1 MQIQDVPVWVGDGCH
16 KADRRLERFHHD
28 GVTGGTNLGDQE
40 VHYLPAAG
48 AGSHSDGADHPVQ
61 SNIQADLTD
70 FPLLVRL
77 SSGELR
83 HTSYGG
89 KVEATVTRF
98 ETKQENLNS
107 SLVAEVRDELAPLLA
122 RPFTNLVDYRDRTSS
137 GWEFQVLANL
147 TRNWTLL
154 AGYSVN
160 QTEFTRFFP
169 LLNAALTEARAT
181 ARARGL
187 DPDGA
192 TTLTRAYLDEQEDAV
207 SLTKRATG
215 SLTTR
220 YSFTE
225 GRLKGFTAGASARY
239 ARGRDRA
246 GVTIA
251 GVQVHAEWWCRSSSP
266 LRSVR

>member
-1 MQIQDVPVWVGDGCH
+1 M
-16 KADRRLERFHHD
+16 
-28 GVTGGTNLGDQE
+28 
-40 VHYLPAAG
+40 
-48 AGSHSDGADHPVQ
+48 
-61 SNIQADLTD
+61 
-70 FPLLVRL
+70 
-77 SSGELR
+77 
-83 HTSYGG
+83 
-89 KVEATVTRF
+89 
-98 ETKQENLNS
+98 
-107 SLVAEVRDELAPLLA
+107 
-122 RPFTNLVDYRDRTSS
+122 
-137 GWEFQVLANL
+137 LANL

-251 GVQVHAEWWCRSSSP
+251 GVQVLPQITTEDYVLVNPFVSYRRKIGRFNATLQLNVNNLLDVKVDVGNSYTWARYTEPRQF
-266 LRSVR
+266 VTTFTVGF